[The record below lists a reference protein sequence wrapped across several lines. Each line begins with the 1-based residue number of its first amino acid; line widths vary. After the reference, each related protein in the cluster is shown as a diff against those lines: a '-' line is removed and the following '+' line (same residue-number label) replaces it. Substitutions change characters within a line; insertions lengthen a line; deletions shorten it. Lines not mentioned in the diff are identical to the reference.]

1 MITAVST
8 ADAVS
13 MAIDALEAIMP
24 SRPGDSL
31 NAPLVRRIEV
41 LLRAAMAL
49 ADALPDNGGL
59 RVSEST
65 DLTVLGYATAD
76 RISRRSHRQSHMAQR
91 LPAGFTLPSFSEAAA
106 ESYAS

>member
-1 MITAVST
+1 MTT
-8 ADAVS
+8 TDTVS
-13 MAIDALEAIMP
+13 MAIDAIEAIMP

-59 RVSEST
+59 RVSESA

-76 RISRRSHRQSHMAQR
+76 RISRMSHRQAHMAQR
-91 LPAGFTLPSFSEAAA
+91 LPVGFTLPSFSEAAA
-106 ESYAS
+106 EAYGG

>member
-1 MITAVST
+1 MTT
-8 ADAVS
+8 TDTVS
-13 MAIDALEAIMP
+13 MAIDAIEAIMP

-59 RVSEST
+59 KLSDSA

-76 RISRRSHRQSHMAQR
+76 RISRMSHRQAHMAQR
-91 LPAGFTLPSFSEAAA
+91 LPVGFTLPSFSEAAA
-106 ESYAS
+106 EAYGG

>member
-13 MAIDALEAIMP
+13 MAIDAIEAIMP

-59 RVSEST
+59 RLSESE
-65 DLTVLGYATAD
+65 DLTVLGYAAAD
-76 RISRRSHRQSHMAQR
+76 LISRVSHRQSHVAQR
-91 LPAGFTLPSFSEAAA
+91 LPAGFTLPRFSEAAA
-106 ESYAS
+106 ETCGS

>member
-1 MITAVST
+1 MTT
-8 ADAVS
+8 TDAVS

-59 RVSEST
+59 RLSDSA

-76 RISRRSHRQSHMAQR
+76 RISGMSHRQSHMAQR

-106 ESYAS
+106 EAAAESYGS